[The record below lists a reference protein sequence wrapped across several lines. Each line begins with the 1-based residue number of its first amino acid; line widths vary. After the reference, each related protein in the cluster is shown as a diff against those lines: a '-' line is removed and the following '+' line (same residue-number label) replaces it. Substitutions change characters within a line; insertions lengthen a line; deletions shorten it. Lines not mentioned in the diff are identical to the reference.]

1 MSQIKKKFPF
11 LILLLSFL
19 LIIKT
24 DFAYAQELEGNQ
36 SDVVDQK
43 SIIEEQLTT
52 PVINSAFDYNLY
64 IEQKPSPYAAVIKT
78 LTAEERELICKITYR
93 EAGNQSIIGQRA
105 VMEVILNRLCSG
117 VWPNDI
123 ESVLSAPG
131 QFSTWSSR
139 NKITDEKLAE
149 MQFVLSIVETD
160 NTTILPNNNYVY
172 FNCANPKKD
181 SIKIEEHWFWV

>member
-24 DFAYAQELEGNQ
+24 DFAYAQELEGDQ

-52 PVINSAFDYNLY
+52 PVINSAFDYSLY
-64 IEQKPSPYAAVIKT
+64 MEQKPSPYAAVIKN
-78 LTAEERELICKITYR
+78 LTAEEKELICKITYK
-93 EAGNQSIIGQRA
+93 EAGNQSIAGQRA

-149 MQFVLSIVETD
+149 MQSVLSIVETD
-160 NTTILPNNNYVY
+160 NTTILPNNSYVY

-181 SIKIEEHWFWV
+181 SIKIEEHWFWI